1 MFTMQKIPN
10 DLEFS
15 KRKKIIFSL
24 VIKHVQEKQFLHDY
38 CSLSLSLSLSL
49 SHTHTHSLSLPSFT
63 NTEKNSRNCAVLRS
77 TLYRKYLTK
86 LFLTLLKAVDK
97 VIIK

>member
-49 SHTHTHSLSLPSFT
+49 SPSLTLSLSPF
-63 NTEKNSRNCAVLRS
+63 V
-77 TLYRKYLTK
+77 YQY
-86 LFLTLLKAVDK
+86 
-97 VIIK
+97 

>member
-49 SHTHTHSLSLPSFT
+49 PSFT